1 MCCTQPYACGA
12 GAVLGGWLTAEGR
25 PAAAVQDGGWSM
37 LALMGVQGGVWSDQD
52 TALLLLQIVLAR
64 KLAEPL
70 KQLQVRRL
78 W

>member
-1 MCCTQPYACGA
+1 
-12 GAVLGGWLTAEGR
+12 
-25 PAAAVQDGGWSM
+25 M